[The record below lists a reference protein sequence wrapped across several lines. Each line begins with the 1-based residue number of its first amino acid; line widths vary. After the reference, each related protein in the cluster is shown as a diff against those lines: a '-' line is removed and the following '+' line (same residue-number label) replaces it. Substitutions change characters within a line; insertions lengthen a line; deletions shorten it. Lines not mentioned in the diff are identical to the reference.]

1 MMRLVQV
8 DGRIR
13 LLTNKTGLD
22 RTELLRGYAR
32 RRIEELADGELFG
45 FVLKK
50 DSPTCG
56 LERVKVYGTAG
67 VPMKSGRGLFAE
79 ALTTPASPAPC

>member
-1 MMRLVQV
+1 ML
-8 DGRIR
+8 G
-13 LLTNKTGLD
+13 
-22 RTELLRGYAR
+22 

-67 VPMKSGRGLFAE
+67 VPSEVGTRVVCRGIDY
-79 ALTTPASPAPC
+79 TASPAPC